1 MIVENPNEY
10 ILQSFQLSETKDKKY
25 DALLK
30 NRENGKIK
38 RVPFGSKGYNQYQD
52 KTGLGHY
59 SNMDTFDKERRRLYR
74 LRHKGEDKNKF
85 SSGYFALKYLW

>member
-1 MIVENPNEY
+1 MIIENPEDYTHIGFEKSN
-10 ILQSFQLSETKDKKY
+10 TKYKKY

-38 RVPFGSKGYNQYQD
+38 RVPFGNTLYKSYTD
-52 KTGLGHY
+52 RTGLNLYEATG
-59 SNMDTFDKERRRLYR
+59 DKERRRLYR

>member
-1 MIVENPNEY
+1 MIVENPNDY
-10 ILQSFQLSETKDKKY
+10 ILQSFQLSETKGKKY

-30 NRENGKIK
+30 HRETGKIK
-38 RVPFGSKGYNQYQD
+38 RVPFGALGYSQYAD

-59 SNMDTFDKERRRLYR
+59 SDMNHYDKKRRELYR

-85 SSGYFALKYLW
+85 SSGYFSLKYLW